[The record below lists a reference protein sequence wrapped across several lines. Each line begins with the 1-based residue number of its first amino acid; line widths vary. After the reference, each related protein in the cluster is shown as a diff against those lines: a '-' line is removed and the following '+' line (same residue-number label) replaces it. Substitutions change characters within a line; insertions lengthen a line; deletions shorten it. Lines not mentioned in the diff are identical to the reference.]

1 MKFLRWFKYLSF
13 EVNLIRIFNNGWR
26 KASHVMSGYLN
37 RIGAGFII
45 ENNEI
50 LDFDFVPN
58 EIVGRE
64 DIQRE
69 LANKFSS
76 IADLNSSCRAIITGP
91 VGSGKTVLAKTFCRD
106 LQKHLANKR
115 DILISHV
122 NCRNASTSTRVVQRI
137 LHEIDP
143 GHPDR
148 GLSMGELLLSLR
160 KLIRRNSSHLIVV
173 LDEVD
178 HMLRKSGD
186 DLLYQLLR
194 IDEDQQGK
202 GTLSLILVSQEQ
214 VLDVLETAV
223 ISRMG
228 KTNLLPIP
236 PYNFDGLLKIAEQRA
251 EMALHEGTYS
261 KEILTLIAE
270 KAAPSGDARLVIE
283 LIKAA
288 AEASEFR
295 QDAHTDRMI
304 TIKDVHSQ
312 DKILAVEMI
321 SEIETVDDLKPHAML
336 VLLSICRR
344 LRKKE
349 SMTTGDVESLY
360 EVVCEEYEQ
369 DMKSHTT
376 IWKYLKELE
385 NRQII
390 ASRIDTVGDGRGR
403 TTHLSMPHFLPTDIA
418 SRVEMLLK
426 KRLK

>member
-1 MKFLRWFKYLSF
+1 MSDYLD
-13 EVNLIRIFNNGWR
+13 
-26 KASHVMSGYLN
+26 

-45 ENNEI
+45 SNPEA

-64 DIQRE
+64 NIQSE
-69 LANKFSS
+69 LANKFTS
-76 IADLNSSCRAIITGP
+76 IDRHDSSCRAIITGP

-106 LQKHLANKR
+106 LQRHLVNKR
-115 DILISHV
+115 EIMIAHV

-160 KLIRRNSSHLIVV
+160 KLTRKNSSHLIVV

-202 GTLSLILVSQEQ
+202 GTLSLILISQEQ

-228 KTNLLPIP
+228 KTNLIQMP
-236 PYNFDGLLKIAEQRA
+236 PYKFEELSKIAKQRA
-251 EMALHEGTYS
+251 SMALNEGTYS
-261 KEILTLIAE
+261 EEILNLIAD
-270 KAAPSGDARLVIE
+270 KAVHSGDARLVIE

-288 AEASEFR
+288 GRASEFR
-295 QDAHTDRMI
+295 QDGHTERRI
-304 TIKDVHSQ
+304 TIKDVYSQ
-312 DKILAVEMI
+312 DENLAIDVI
-321 SEIETVDDLKPHAML
+321 SEIQSVDDLRPHEML

-344 LRKKE
+344 LRKE
-349 SMTTGDVESLY
+349 ETMTTGDVEQLY
-360 EVVCEEYEQ
+360 AVVCEEYGQ
-369 DMKSHTT
+369 KMKSHTT

-385 NRQII
+385 KRQII
-390 ASRIDTVGDGRGR
+390 ISRIASISDGRGR
-403 TTHLSMPHFLPTDIA
+403 TTHLSMPHFLPADLA
-418 SRVEMLLK
+418 NRVEMLLK